1 MCGLLEMNCLVNNP
15 FRSSEEE
22 KLEHKE
28 IEKYLEAAGLPQ
40 RVAEEV
46 AERVESNVKGQW
58 TRTRVNEQI
67 DVELKR
73 LEEDL
78 QKAASTYRKKTRVTD
93 NRG

>member
-1 MCGLLEMNCLVNNP
+1 MGPLEVNCLVNNA
-15 FRSSEEE
+15 FRSNEEE
-22 KLEHKE
+22 KLEHKD

-46 AERVESNVKGQW
+46 AERVENSVKGQW

-67 DVELKR
+67 DVELRR

-78 QKAASTYRKKTRVTD
+78 QKAASTYREKTAVEG

>member
-1 MCGLLEMNCLVNNP
+1 VNCLVNNA

-22 KLEHKE
+22 KLEHKD

-46 AERVESNVKGQW
+46 AERVENSVKGQW
-58 TRTRVNEQI
+58 TRTRVNAQI

-78 QKAASTYRKKTRVTD
+78 QKAASTYRDKTMVAG